1 MIVKDVPNHSPH
13 QAVKIVVAGHELAA
27 LHEML
32 VMVAVVFPGGDHNE
46 KLMGQFAEGLAR
58 MIEDS
63 TEIPKLRR
71 AESPLYSAV
80 ARLFR
85 DGYLDDPPALCVP
98 YDELRDE
105 NTPDQP
111 NGLPM
116 SYREELNSNEVR
128 KKL

>member
-27 LHEML
+27 LHETL
-32 VMVAVVFPGGDHNE
+32 VVVGEVFAFGDHNE
-46 KLMGQFAEGLAR
+46 KLMGQLAEGLAR
-58 MIEDS
+58 MIEDC
-63 TEIPKLRR
+63 TKLPGFNED
-71 AESPLYSAV
+71 ESPIYSAV

-98 YDELRDE
+98 YDKPRDE